1 MALREK
7 RADRPLRIIHAAS
20 FGFKPVKAFL
30 HNTAIKISN
39 GMVRGGHHV
48 VNFSVRDVVR
58 WAGWFGS
65 RAHGSGRARK
75 ILLNYCVAMR
85 PDVLVLGHADLIDS
99 ETIARIREALPDLK
113 VLQWN
118 VDWLASLDEAVP
130 GDNTARSNWSKILAK
145 DSCVDATFA
154 TTGGPALKILAGRL
168 SGITAYLPNATDP
181 SIETARSFEHDD
193 LPVSV
198 FFASSSSDRRRFHAG
213 AWRDMGEMIADL
225 RVAVP
230 QARVAAYGFD
240 GLPPVYGPGL
250 QDALASAR
258 IGLNISRRNDMF
270 LYSSDRLAQMVG
282 NGLVGC
288 VDRATGFGTIFGD
301 DEMVFY
307 ANEEELFSQIDRLS
321 RDDAARRAIGG
332 RGWRRYQ
339 DLFGCDVV
347 ARYMLDVVFEEHD
360 PADYSWPTL
369 ADRHP
374 SQAKP
379 PA

>member
-1 MALREK
+1 MNPGSK
-7 RADRPLRIIHAAS
+7 RADRPLRIVHAAN

-30 HNTAIKISN
+30 HNTAIKLSN

-48 VNFSVRDVVR
+48 VNFSVRDVAR
-58 WAGWFGS
+58 WSGLFGS
-65 RAHGSGRARK
+65 RVHGSREARK
-75 ILLNYCVAMR
+75 ILRKYCLGAR

-99 ETIARIREALPDLK
+99 ETIAGIREALPDLK

-118 VDWLASLDEAVP
+118 VDWLAGIGEAVD
-130 GDNTARSNWSKILAK
+130 GDNSAQSNWAKITGK

-154 TTGGPALKILAGRL
+154 TTGGAPLKTLAGRMT
-168 SGITAYLPNATDP
+168 GTTAYLPNATDP

-198 FFASSSSDRRRFHAG
+198 FFASSSDDRRRFHAG

-225 RVAVP
+225 RVAAP
-230 QARVAAYGFD
+230 MARVAAYGFD

-288 VDRATGFGTIFGD
+288 VDRATAFDTVFGD
-301 DEMVFY
+301 NEMVFY
-307 ANEEELFSQIDRLS
+307 ATEEELFAQVDRLT

-339 DLFGCDVV
+339 DLFGCEVV
-347 ARYMLDVVFEEHD
+347 ARYMLDVVFDEHD

-374 SQAKP
+374 G
-379 PA
+379 